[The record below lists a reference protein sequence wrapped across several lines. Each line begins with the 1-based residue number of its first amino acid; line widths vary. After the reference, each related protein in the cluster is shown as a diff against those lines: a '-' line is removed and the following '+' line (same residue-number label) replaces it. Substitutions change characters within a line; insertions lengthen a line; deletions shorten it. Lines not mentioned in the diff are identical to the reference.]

1 MPLAISK
8 SASKTVQLDPQN
20 IWFRYSAFAFQMG
33 LVFVTFEEVRPFGVM
48 LSDYCFFLSLIF
60 LPKSRLFKS
69 TGSGV
74 LLAAS
79 LILCG
84 AIVSLHD
91 SSVTAAADS
100 LVRLFVL
107 FGLIAPLALSHSRD
121 IYKVLFFLLG
131 GIFLNCVVTV
141 LQASAF
147 PGIVDTLSI
156 NPPQPDVAFAGRFQ
170 GLTEFPVTLGLS
182 AALGVLLGI
191 GLFSIE
197 KRPLIRWGLGIVIM
211 VCSIAA
217 LLSGSRTFLA
227 SMLPGVMVFVIL
239 QKRRRRGVIYAIAV
253 LTVLWSSVTYLAPGV
268 VSQYSGRVDSVGLVD
283 YARLAS
289 AAQAAVEISEKPLLG
304 WGVDHFDE
312 GGVIV
317 IPETG
322 EVAGAHNTFLRYWY
336 AAGLLGAGGFLTLFF
351 VPARRMLL
359 LLNRKVAAKSGDA
372 MRLILACFVFF
383 FIVTNLGPYL
393 YNRYIYVPL
402 FVFGGFAAHALD
414 PIKVRRVAPSTV
426 VPVTAQH
433 DSTA

>member
-1 MPLAISK
+1 MPLAKSR
-8 SASKTVQLDPQN
+8 SASKTVRSDQQN

-74 LLAAS
+74 LFAAS

-121 IYKVLFFLLG
+121 IYKALFFLLG

-141 LQASAF
+141 LQASVF

-197 KRPLIRWGLGIVIM
+197 RRPLIRWGLGIAIV

-227 SMLPGVMVFVIL
+227 SMLPGVIVFVIL

-289 AAQAAVEISEKPLLG
+289 AAQAALEISEKPLLG

-336 AAGLLGAGGFLTLFF
+336 ASGLLGAAGFLTLFF

-359 LLNRKVAAKSGDA
+359 LLNGQIAAKSGDA
-372 MRLILACFVFF
+372 IRLILACYVFF

-414 PIKVRRVAPSTV
+414 PMKVRKVAPSTV
-426 VPVTAQH
+426 VPATAQH
-433 DSTA
+433 NETA

>member
-1 MPLAISK
+1 MPLAKSR
-8 SASKTVQLDPQN
+8 SASKTVRSDQQN

-69 TGSGV
+69 TGPGV
-74 LLAAS
+74 LFAAS

-121 IYKVLFFLLG
+121 IYKALFFLLG

-141 LQASAF
+141 LQASVF

-197 KRPLIRWGLGIVIM
+197 KRPLIRWGLGIAIV

-227 SMLPGVMVFVIL
+227 SMLPGVIVFVIL

-289 AAQAAVEISEKPLLG
+289 AAQAALEISEKPLLG

-336 AAGLLGAGGFLTLFF
+336 AAGLLGAAGFLTLFF

-359 LLNRKVAAKSGDA
+359 LLNGQIAAKSGDA
-372 MRLILACFVFF
+372 IRLILACYVFF

-402 FVFGGFAAHALD
+402 FVFGGFAAHKLD
-414 PIKVRRVAPSTV
+414 PIKVRKVAPATV

-433 DSTA
+433 NSTA

>member
-1 MPLAISK
+1 MPLAKSR
-8 SASKTVQLDPQN
+8 SASKTVRSDQQN

-74 LLAAS
+74 LFAAS

-121 IYKVLFFLLG
+121 IYKALFFLLG

-141 LQASAF
+141 LQASVF

-197 KRPLIRWGLGIVIM
+197 KRPLIRWGLGIAIV

-227 SMLPGVMVFVIL
+227 SMLPGVIVFVIL
-239 QKRRRRGVIYAIAV
+239 QKRRHRGVIYAIAM

-289 AAQAAVEISEKPLLG
+289 AAQAAIEISEKPVLG

-322 EVAGAHNTFLRYWY
+322 EIAGAHNTFLRYWY
-336 AAGLLGAGGFLTLFF
+336 AAGLLGAAGFLTLFF
-351 VPARRMLL
+351 VPARKMLL
-359 LLNRKVAAKSGDA
+359 LLNRKVAARSGDA
-372 MRLILACFVFF
+372 MRLILACYVFF

-414 PIKVRRVAPSTV
+414 PMKVRKVAPPTV
-426 VPVTAQH
+426 VPATAQH
-433 DSTA
+433 NSTA

>member
-1 MPLAISK
+1 MPLASSR
-8 SASKTVQLDPQN
+8 SASKTIRLDQQN

-48 LSDYCFFLSLIF
+48 LSDYCFFLSLLF

-74 LLAAS
+74 LLAVS

-84 AIVSLHD
+84 AILSLHD

-100 LVRLFVL
+100 LARLLVL
-107 FGLIAPLALSHSRD
+107 FGLIAPLALSHSKD
-121 IYKVLFFLLG
+121 IYKTLFFLLG

-141 LQASAF
+141 LQASVF
-147 PGIVDTLSI
+147 PGIVDSLSI

-197 KRPLIRWGLGIVIM
+197 KRLLVRWGLGIAIV

-227 SMLPGVMVFVIL
+227 SMLPGVIVFVIL
-239 QKRRRRGVIYAIAV
+239 QKRRHRGVIYAIAM

-289 AAQAAVEISEKPLLG
+289 AAQAAIEISEKPVLG

-322 EVAGAHNTFLRYWY
+322 EIAGAHNTFLRYWY
-336 AAGLLGAGGFLTLFF
+336 AAGLLGAAGFLTLFF
-351 VPARRMLL
+351 VPARKMLL
-359 LLNRKVAAKSGDA
+359 LLNRKVAARSGDA
-372 MRLILACFVFF
+372 MRLILACYVFF

-402 FVFGGFAAHALD
+402 FVFGGFAAHKLD
-414 PIKVRRVAPSTV
+414 PIKVRKVAPATV
-426 VPVTAQH
+426 LPVTAQH
-433 DSTA
+433 NSTA